1 MIVSA
6 QPVTCL
12 GLRIDNRLNFGLQ
25 VSAVCKKAAGKLN
38 ALSRFS
44 FQDSFTNFCFKK
56 ALVEAFIYSQFNYY
70 PLVWRFCSSTANKKI
85 ESIQK
90 TALRFFYNDFSS
102 NYKNLLEK
110 ARRPTMEVKCL

>member
-12 GLRIDNRLNFGLQ
+12 GLRMDNRLNFSLQ
-25 VSAVCKKAAGKLN
+25 VSAVCKKAVGKLN

-70 PLVWRFCSSTANKKI
+70 PLVGVFARQLQIKKLN
-85 ESIQK
+85 QFK
-90 TALRFFYNDFSS
+90 
-102 NYKNLLEK
+102 KQ
-110 ARRPTMEVKCL
+110 P